1 MIKYPYSK
9 PEVTKS
15 DIREVKKVME
25 GGYLSQGD
33 KIQEFEFEL

>member
-15 DIREVKKVME
+15 DIIFI
-25 GGYLSQGD
+25 SS
-33 KIQEFEFEL
+33 KIKSIILNG